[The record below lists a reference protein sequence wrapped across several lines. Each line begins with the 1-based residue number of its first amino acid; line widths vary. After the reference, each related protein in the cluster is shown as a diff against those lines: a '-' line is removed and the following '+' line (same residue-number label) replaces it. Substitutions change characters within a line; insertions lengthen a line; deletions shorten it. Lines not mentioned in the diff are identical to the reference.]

1 MLLFQP
7 TQGIQ
12 LLDAGG
18 FVCHVPVYAVGI
30 QPRGGLLDSA
40 VGRDRLG
47 VAFQV
52 VAEGQMAVELLG
64 IPGADVEVVVLQ
76 VGLVRVLEGLAPLD
90 AEAYLNEYVAVKLF
104 RDNDRY
110 KDDVY
115 VAVNGQNCIIK
126 RGEWVKIK
134 RKFAL
139 VLDQSEV
146 QDMQT
151 AEYLEAEQAK
161 FREAESAIS

>member
-1 MLLFQP
+1 MSNE
-7 TQGIQ
+7 IKNE
-12 LLDAGG
+12 
-18 FVCHVPVYAVGI
+18 VI
-30 QPRGGLLDSA
+30 QP
-40 VGRDRLG
+40 
-47 VAFQV
+47 
-52 VAEGQMAVELLG
+52 M
-64 IPGADVEVVVLQ
+64 
-76 VGLVRVLEGLAPLD
+76 D

-115 VAVNGQNCIIK
+115 VAVNGQNCIVK

-151 AEYLEAEQAK
+151 AEYLETEQTK

>member
-1 MLLFQP
+1 MSNAN
-7 TQGIQ
+7 TN
-12 LLDAGG
+12 
-18 FVCHVPVYAVGI
+18 
-30 QPRGGLLDSA
+30 
-40 VGRDRLG
+40 
-47 VAFQV
+47 
-52 VAEGQMAVELLG
+52 
-64 IPGADVEVVVLQ
+64 
-76 VGLVRVLEGLAPLD
+76 APMSVMD
-90 AEAYLNEYVAVKLF
+90 TEAYLNEYVAVKLF

-115 VAVNGQNCIIK
+115 VAVNGQNCIVK

>member
-1 MLLFQP
+1 MSNE
-7 TQGIQ
+7 IKN
-12 LLDAGG
+12 D
-18 FVCHVPVYAVGI
+18 
-30 QPRGGLLDSA
+30 
-40 VGRDRLG
+40 
-47 VAFQV
+47 
-52 VAEGQMAVELLG
+52 
-64 IPGADVEVVVLQ
+64 
-76 VGLVRVLEGLAPLD
+76 LVAPLD

-115 VAVNGQNCIIK
+115 VAVNGQNCIVK

-151 AEYLEAEQAK
+151 AEYREAEQAK